1 MTRSSGSRLQI
12 LYVAGVP
19 RTGSTVL
26 GLLLGEVSDA
36 IFVGELNFFWRRF
49 AQGELC
55 SCRRP
60 LPRCPFWS
68 AVVTEAYGNLTPAQ
82 AVRMAELERRVLRRQ
97 FALGLAPAAWRPRSA
112 SAVGV
117 MLSERAQ
124 LYHSIGSLTGAT
136 WIVDAGKEPVFG
148 SFLARVDGAEIGT
161 IHLVRDPRG
170 VAFSWQKLVP
180 SDSEPR
186 DMPRKAPARTAVD
199 WVLQNTMVQLGMRR
213 LSSTYVRVRYEEL
226 VTRPEHVL
234 REISRA
240 TSLAMAAPTRA
251 PGPRGNPGDHHL
263 VAGNPAVR
271 QLAGHLR
278 LRPDEDW
285 RTQLPRAQQHLVT
298 AICGGLMAAYGY
310 PLRAAAQVKRPGN
323 RSPS

>member
-1 MTRSSGSRLQI
+1 MTRSPDRLQI
-12 LYVAGVP
+12 LYVAGMP

-26 GLLLGEVSDA
+26 GRLLGDMPDV

-55 SCRRP
+55 SCRQP

-68 AVVTEAYGNLTPAQ
+68 AVVSQAYGDLTPAE
-82 AVRMAELERRVLRRQ
+82 VMRTAELERRVLRHQ
-97 FALGLAPAAWRPRSA
+97 FVLGLAPAAWRARRA
-112 SAVGV
+112 SQVGI
-117 MLSERAQ
+117 MLTERAR
-124 LYHSIGSLTGAT
+124 LYQAIGQVTGAT

-148 SFLARVDGAEIGT
+148 SFLARIDGADVGT

-170 VAFSWQKLVP
+170 VAFSWQKLVQ

-186 DMPRKAPARTAVD
+186 DMPRKAPAMTAVD
-199 WVLQNTMVQLGMRR
+199 WVLQNTMVQLGLRR

-226 VTRPEHVL
+226 VTRPEQIL

-240 TSLAMAAPTRA
+240 TGLALAPPATMTGHRA
-251 PGPRGNPGDHHL
+251 GLGDHHL
-263 VAGNPAVR
+263 VAGNPSVR
-271 QLAGHLR
+271 QLAAGNLR

-285 RTQLPRAQQHLVT
+285 RSQLPRAQQRLITV
-298 AICGGLMAAYGY
+298 ICGGLMAAYGY
-310 PLRAAAQVKRPGN
+310 PLRTAARVERPGD
-323 RSPS
+323 R